1 VGGGLLANTQGITGA
16 LVHWLVVVIASS
28 GLFMLLRIL
37 ESRISGP
44 DWWRQ
49 PQGLGV
55 SAPRLAAFFL
65 LFALTLAGLPGTLGY
80 CSQELLFT
88 GAAEHSIPLGWTLAL
103 TSALNA
109 ISVFRLFTQLFL
121 GVPATRALPVPD
133 LLSQERW
140 PLAIG
145 LVLLI
150 VTGLFPSRMMRLPE
164 SPAHE
169 IGTPAQAHGREH

>member
-1 VGGGLLANTQGITGA
+1 MLLANTEGTTGA
-16 LVHWLVVVIASS
+16 LVHWLVVVIASL
-28 GLFMLLRIL
+28 GLFLLLRIL

-44 DWWRQ
+44 DRWRQ
-49 PQGLGV
+49 PQDLGV

-80 CSQELLFT
+80 CSQETLFT

-109 ISVFRLFTQLFL
+109 ISVFRLFTRLFL
-121 GVPATRALPVPD
+121 GVLATRALPVPD
-133 LLSQERW
+133 LLSRERW
-140 PLAIG
+140 PPAIG

-150 VTGLFPSRMMRLPE
+150 VTGLFPSRVMRLPE
-164 SPAHE
+164 TPAHE
-169 IGTPAQAHGREH
+169 IGTPAQTSDREH